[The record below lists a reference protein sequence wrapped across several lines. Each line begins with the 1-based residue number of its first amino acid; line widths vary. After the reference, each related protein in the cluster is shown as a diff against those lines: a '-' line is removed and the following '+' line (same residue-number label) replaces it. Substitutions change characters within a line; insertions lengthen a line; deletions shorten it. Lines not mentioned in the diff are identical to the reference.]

1 MSKKFSRIE
10 EPTPATQIA
19 TAKKTFKKVSEFWNP
34 QPGDTL
40 VGYLMTR
47 VTGLKKKEDGTEYRY
62 DLACFDIAT
71 DTGERTG
78 EHLKLNIGAVLR
90 NKLAAIDP
98 QGKLLMIEYTGELPA
113 RPGQNPARMFELY
126 VAEGE

>member
-1 MSKKFSRIE
+1 MAKKFSKVE
-10 EPTPATQIA
+10 EPAPATTIKD
-19 TAKKTFKKVSEFWNP
+19 TRKTFKKVSEFWNP
-34 QPGDTL
+34 SPGDTL
-40 VGYLMTR
+40 TGYLVTR
-47 VTGLKKKEDGTEYRY
+47 VTGIKKRDDGTEYKY

-71 DTGERTG
+71 PDGVRTG
-78 EHLKLNIGAVLR
+78 AHLKLNIGAVLK

-126 VAEGE
+126 VAEA

>member
-1 MSKKFSRIE
+1 MAKKFSKVE
-10 EPTPATQIA
+10 EPAPVTTIKD
-19 TAKKTFKKVSEFWNP
+19 TRKTFKKVSEFWNP
-34 QPGDTL
+34 SPGDTL
-40 VGYLMTR
+40 TGYLVTR
-47 VTGLKKKEDGTEYRY
+47 VTGIKKRDDGTEYKY

-78 EHLKLNIGAVLR
+78 AHLKLNIGAVLK

-126 VAEGE
+126 VAEA

>member
-1 MSKKFSRIE
+1 MAKKFSKVE
-10 EPTPATQIA
+10 EPAPATTIKD
-19 TAKKTFKKVSEFWNP
+19 TRKTFKKVSEFWNP

-40 VGYLMTR
+40 VGYLVTR
-47 VTGLKKKEDGTEYRY
+47 VTGVKKKDDGTEYRY

-71 DTGERTG
+71 PDGQRTG
-78 EHLKLNIGAVLR
+78 AHLKLNIGAVLK

-113 RPGQNPARMFELY
+113 RTGQNPARMFELY
-126 VAEGE
+126 VAEA